1 MSDRAIRRIVI
12 VGGGTAG
19 WMAAAP
25 LSQRLP
31 RQGPMGC
38 EIVLVES
45 PEIATVGVGEAT
57 IPPIRWYNRSLGL
70 DEAEFTRR
78 TQGTYKLGIEFRN
91 WGRIGHRFFHGFG
104 DFGRRSR
111 AARPTCIGCG

>member
-45 PEIATVGVGEAT
+45 P
-57 IPPIRWYNRSLGL
+57 
-70 DEAEFTRR
+70 
-78 TQGTYKLGIEFRN
+78 
-91 WGRIGHRFFHGFG
+91 
-104 DFGRRSR
+104 
-111 AARPTCIGCG
+111 

>member
-1 MSDRAIRRIVI
+1 MSDRRIQRIVI

-70 DEAEFTRR
+70 DEAVKAGRLQPGMLVALAAFGSGFTWASALVR
-78 TQGTYKLGIEFRN
+78 
-91 WGRIGHRFFHGFG
+91 W
-104 DFGRRSR
+104 
-111 AARPTCIGCG
+111 

>member
-1 MSDRAIRRIVI
+1 MNERHIRRIVI

-38 EIVLVES
+38 EIVLVEA
-45 PEIATVGVGEAT
+45 PDIATVGVGEAT
-57 IPPIRWYNRSLGL
+57 IRLRRFRPADPEPRALPALAATER
-70 DEAEFTRR
+70 EAPR
-78 TQGTYKLGIEFRN
+78 L
-91 WGRIGHRFFHGFG
+91 
-104 DFGRRSR
+104 
-111 AARPTCIGCG
+111 PVV